1 MNKNIKFNM
10 PFEKETT
17 KKTDETDELG
27 PKSYYAFAV
36 ILAVCASLISYC
48 FWDALSKL
56 F

>member
-10 PFEKETT
+10 PFEKEAT
-17 KKTDETDELG
+17 KKTDELG

-36 ILAVCASLISYC
+36 ILAVSASLISYC

>member
-10 PFEKETT
+10 PFEKEAT
-17 KKTDETDELG
+17 KKTDEDELG

-36 ILAVCASLISYC
+36 ILAVSASLISYC